1 MRLGVR
7 DSLSFGGETKRVPRR
22 LGKPQPRLGRV
33 HEIDPWRR
41 LEREEFRKGNDMN
54 FSLTASLLKRKF
66 GHLVLGL
73 KLSFLGLNTQETKYD
88 PELTF
93 PPFFSGETFPVH
105 YQ

>member
-1 MRLGVR
+1 
-7 DSLSFGGETKRVPRR
+7 
-22 LGKPQPRLGRV
+22 
-33 HEIDPWRR
+33 
-41 LEREEFRKGNDMN
+41 MN